1 MFGISTKAA
10 GQCDTTPDTCNT
22 PSPTGPV
29 PIVYPNMAMLT
40 QANPGTLST
49 KVKIE
54 NQSACTKSTVIT
66 MTSGDEAG
74 TAGGLVSGMFKGP
87 AQFKKG
93 SATVTIEG
101 QPAVFQT
108 CTVGQNGTNANAPVG
123 VQTVT
128 SQSKVTVTG

>member
-1 MFGISTKAA
+1 MFGLSTKAA
-10 GQCDTTPDTCNT
+10 GQCDATPDTCNT

-29 PIVYPNMAMLT
+29 PMVYPNMAMLN
-40 QANPGTLST
+40 QANPSTLST

-54 NQSACTKSTVIT
+54 NQAACMKSTVIT

-74 TAGGLVSGMFKGP
+74 SAGGVVSGTFKGP

-93 SATVTIEG
+93 STKVTIEG
-101 QPAVFQT
+101 EPAVFQT
-108 CTVGQNGTNANAPVG
+108 CTVGQNGTNGNAPAG

-128 SQSKVTVTG
+128 SQTKVTTTE